1 MSEKLRFTAKRVDH
15 LERAY
20 RKEELKH
27 LSADYD
33 NQRERD
39 VQAYEKTKSETLKD
53 AEEKH
58 KEAVALKHRLSRL
71 VPAYE
76 KFKREVTDQRHAEF
90 EKRRKVAERELN
102 QKMEQRRREVKERM
116 AREKQEAEEAEARAR
131 EQEEREAREAE
142 EKERADAEKRE
153 RMEKEKAE
161 RVKSREYVLTTLIQ
175 NRYNSHAN
183 TTPQGSRCCCR
194 EATPARRGSRTAS
207 CRAQASTRCLRRSLP
222 LGENRRRTCTRRA
235 CRRFIW
241 SSSSSCPCRQ

>member
-1 MSEKLRFTAKRVDH
+1 VA
-15 LERAY
+15 
-20 RKEELKH
+20 
-27 LSADYD
+27 
-33 NQRERD
+33 
-39 VQAYEKTKSETLKD
+39 AYEKTKSETLKD

-131 EQEEREAREAE
+131 EEEEREAREAE
-142 EKERADAEKRE
+142 EKERVDAEKRE

-161 RVKSREYVLTTLIQ
+161 RVKSREYVPTTLLQ
-175 NRYNSHAN
+175 NKHNSNAN
-183 TTPQGSRCCCR
+183 TLPQGSRCSSR
-194 EATPARRGSRTAS
+194 EATPARRGSRATS
-207 CRAQASTRCLRRSLP
+207 CRAQASTRRLRRSFP
-222 LGENRRRTCTRRA
+222 LGENRRTHIRRRA
-235 CRRFIW
+235 RRRF
-241 SSSSSCPCRQ
+241 SRRTSPSRPRRQQAHMA